1 MSTNDYVDLT
11 IVDCNRAHSIQAN
24 SGNNSNPALFTNELG
39 DGIDLNVGDRVAVQA
54 AYISEIG
61 AGADTIE
68 LKGQSLNSNKTITY
82 TVDNDLYPTTL
93 EDTGIP
99 LITGKQELTSTEK
112 THTFI
117 PKDNETSIITEHYL
131 TAGGD
136 NGTIFLPR
144 RWAWDT
150 PTGTESDPV
159 QYWSDNWNRPDSV
172 ERGRPHYELSDRS
185 FVVDDYMW
193 IDTSN
198 ASDTTTGFYRL
209 RTDNSRYTLMRAH
222 NTKVVLRETI
232 ERPEGNLS
240 GNFSDIYFVQNTI
253 YKTYKNKIDL
263 KVTPGFNSPGN
274 LSAEIT
280 TTLKNANP
288 GKVFQQKIDGVIHDL
303 TVTYDTNTFQPF
315 LCASSR
321 TMSKAAWGAFHNVAT
336 GSTATV
342 KQESLDYQSNYYN
355 VYHKRPEVRDTGQ
368 TLMGTQLGLGYTTS
382 GDILPAARTT
392 AVVYTSIPWAEIH
405 NFGKFIQAQGIYP
418 ELFSNQN
425 AQEIQPAFNNI
436 VNSVDNMRFIHCNYK
451 FFTTLGFLG
460 GDNVGLAKQ
469 AQSEQSLPLFFYFDK
484 NNDGVYTDGK
494 DINNLSYGVATNHLG
509 FIALHPEKIG
519 GINNDLFINSENG
532 KINSG
537 TKIGFDFHYTAYGT
551 AALIGS
557 NGRLELDYGSANCWG
572 IGDKNR
578 IIQADQAEQ
587 KASADAEAKSVLCGT
602 ATPTGEHLRY
612 NYVGA
617 INPIFD
623 YDIGES
629 RFFFKQLHTNEL
641 TGQSFFSAGDTGV
654 AVNDGFQPA
663 PDNTQTANNTVY
675 KINKRI
681 NEYVYTPDMR
691 PYDID
696 FTVDYSYG
704 GAKFPD
710 TTTTDLVDRK
720 LSNMNRNISPWAIF
734 DCPTGVFIT
743 DFGFTEDQWDSCL
756 WNLLGWDYESLN
768 SKIVGGNNRL
778 QRVDNSNKQE
788 LGIVTTNSDI
798 VSTDTRDYIVNQFG
812 ASIFTTQIPTP
823 STVGPNPLNTHAK
836 AGRQQFSPAIS
847 QNTVSLRLIA
857 PNLPRKMLKPY
868 YCIRSDIIDQAHYL
882 GGEDNEA
889 KLPVV
894 AVCDKQYS
902 GNDFIFSSESDYVFT
917 ITKKKR
923 ITSITSSIHDPNQQ
937 FSRVNNDSA
946 IIYKISKNVRNQ
958 LGIAQMVMEE
968 EQERMKKK
976 NKG

>member
-1 MSTNDYVDLT
+1 MSVNEYVDLT
-11 IVDCNRAHSIQAN
+11 IVDCNRAHSVQAK

-39 DGIDLNVGDRVAVQA
+39 DGIDLEVGDRVAVQA

-61 AGADTIE
+61 AGSDTIE

-82 TVDNDLYPTTL
+82 TVENDAYPTTL

-99 LITGKQELTSTEK
+99 LITGKQQLSSTEH
-112 THTFI
+112 TETFI
-117 PKDNETSIITEHYL
+117 PKDNETMIVTEHYL

-144 RWAWDT
+144 RWAWDI
-150 PTGTESDPV
+150 PTGTETDPV
-159 QYWSDNWNRPDSV
+159 QYWSDNWNRHDSV
-172 ERGRPHYELSDRS
+172 ERGRPHYEIRDRS

-209 RTDNSRYTLMRAH
+209 KTDNSRYTLMRAQS
-222 NTKVVLRETI
+222 TIALRETI
-232 ERPEGNLS
+232 ERPEGNLP
-240 GNFSDIYFVQNTI
+240 GQRGDYLFIEETN

-288 GKVFQQKIDGVIHDL
+288 GKVFQYKIDSVIHDL

-315 LCASSR
+315 LCGSDR
-321 TMSKAAWGAFHNVAT
+321 TMSKSAWDSFHKAT
-336 GSTATV
+336 VESSAEV

-355 VYHKRPEVRDTGQ
+355 VYHKRPDIVEAGHTF
-368 TLMGTQLGLGYTTS
+368 MGTTYGLGYTTA
-382 GDILPAARTT
+382 DNILPANRTT
-392 AVVYTSIPWAEIH
+392 SSVKTNISWDQIH
-405 NFGKFIQAQGIYP
+405 SLGKLIQAQGLYP
-418 ELFSNQN
+418 ELFSNRT
-425 AQEIQPAFNNI
+425 AQEIQPPFNDI
-436 VNSVDNMRFIHCNYK
+436 VNSVDNMRFLHCNTR
-451 FFTTLGFLG
+451 FGNTFLG
-460 GDNVGLAKQ
+460 GDNTGLTKQ

-484 NNDGVYTDGK
+484 KNDGVYTDGS
-494 DINNLSYGVATNHLG
+494 DINNLSYGIATRSG
-509 FIALHPEKIG
+509 YSIVLHPELIG
-519 GINNDLFINSENG
+519 GINNDLFINSQNG
-532 KINSG
+532 NLISG
-537 TKIGFDFHYTAYGT
+537 TKIGFDFHFNAYGT
-551 AALIGS
+551 AAMIGW

-578 IIQADQAEQ
+578 ILQGDAAAQ
-587 KASADAEAKSVLCGT
+587 KAKAESNAAFTQCGT
-602 ATPTGEHLRY
+602 AVPTAQHLRY

-623 YDIGES
+623 YDANES

-641 TGQSFFSAGDTGV
+641 TGQSFFSAGDSGV
-654 AVNDGFQPA
+654 AVDEFKPA

-681 NEYVYTPDMR
+681 NQYVYTPDMR

-696 FTVDYSYG
+696 FEVDYSYG
-704 GAKFPD
+704 GNKFPD
-710 TTTTDLVDRK
+710 TTTSDIIKRK
-720 LSNMNRNISPWAIF
+720 ISNMNRNISPWAIF
-734 DCPTGVFIT
+734 DSPTGVFIS
-743 DFGFTEDQWDSCL
+743 DFGFTEEQWDACL
-756 WNLLGWDYESLN
+756 WALLGWDYDSLN
-768 SKIVGGNNRL
+768 SKLNSGNNRL
-778 QRVDNSNKQE
+778 QRVDNSNKEQ

-812 ASIFTTQIPTP
+812 ASIFSTQIPTP
-823 STVGPNPLNTHAK
+823 STVGGNPLNTHLTS
-836 AGRQQFSPAIS
+836 GRQQFSPAIS
-847 QNTVSLRLIA
+847 QNTVSLRLLA

-868 YCIRSDIIDQAHYL
+868 YCIRSDIIDKPHYL

-894 AVCDKQYS
+894 TVCDKQYS

-923 ITSITSSIHDPNQQ
+923 ITSITTSIHDPNQQ

-946 IIYKISKNVRNQ
+946 VIYKISKNVTNQ

-968 EQERMKKK
+968 QQKLMKK
-976 NKG
+976 NKK